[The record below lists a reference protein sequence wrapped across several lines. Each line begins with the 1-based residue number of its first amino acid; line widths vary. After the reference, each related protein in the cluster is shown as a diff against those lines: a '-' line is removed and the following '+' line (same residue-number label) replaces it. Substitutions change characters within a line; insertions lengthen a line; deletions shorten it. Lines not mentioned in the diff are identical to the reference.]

1 MSDLVIAGSVGVGII
16 LAGVAA
22 RMFLKAKD
30 DNVYNSTYTA
40 NITGQNPQSYSSH
53 LYNSQGTLTHSIGP
67 SISSTI
73 GGRRSSKST
82 RKLRKS
88 KRK

>member
-16 LAGVAA
+16 LVGIAA
-22 RMFLKAKD
+22 RMFIKSK

-40 NITGQNPQSYSSH
+40 NITGQNPDSYSSH
-53 LYNSQGTLTHSIGP
+53 LYNSQGTLTHSMAP
-67 SISSTI
+67 SIGSTI
-73 GGRRSSKST
+73 GGRRS

>member
-16 LAGVAA
+16 LAGIAA
-22 RMFLKAKD
+22 RMFLKSK

-40 NITGQNPQSYSSH
+40 NVTGENPNYSSH
-53 LYNSQGTLTHSIGP
+53 LYNSQGTLTHSMAP

-73 GGRRSSKST
+73 GGRRS

-88 KRK
+88 RKK